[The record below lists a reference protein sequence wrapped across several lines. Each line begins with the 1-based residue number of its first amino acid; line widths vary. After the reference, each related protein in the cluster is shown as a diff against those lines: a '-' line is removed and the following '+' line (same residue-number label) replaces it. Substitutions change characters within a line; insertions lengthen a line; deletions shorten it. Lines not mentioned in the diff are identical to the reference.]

1 LEIQQLPQYHMVL
14 MVSLLPLVLLHW
26 LLVVVVVVD
35 FMVLVEEA
43 VAYKSKR
50 LLLRLEQLIALP
62 LVPVELL
69 ARGLILGPVL
79 ARLQRLLV

>member
-1 LEIQQLPQYHMVL
+1 MAL
-14 MVSLLPLVLLHW
+14 MALLHPLVLSRW

-69 ARGLILGPVL
+69 AQGLILGPVL